1 MERIFKE
8 IEQGMEESFRAG
20 CMDKAIVRFAWSL
33 FVWVICRGCDRF
45 SHSQRSIF

>member
-20 CMDKAIVRFAWSL
+20 CMDKAIVQFAWSL
-33 FVWVICRGCDRF
+33 FIYGGCDRF